1 MWPMT
6 VVVVVVLV
14 PAWHFEL
21 GSWCQTGRED
31 ELGKR
36 LVAAVEDEFEP
47 GFDAL
52 TEVELDELVVVA
64 LDVSFVAAAV
74 AAFAVVLTRLEVAPL
89 SVGRTCLARAV
100 HNVVPGMSLLPS
112 AVACTYAGTVAP
124 VSSTCHTAVD
134 IVTVSRSTECT
145 LSAPCPFQ
153 TILRRLLRPFVGK
166 SLHF

>member
-14 PAWHFEL
+14 PEWHFEL
-21 GSWCQTGRED
+21 GSWCQTGRCED

-36 LVAAVEDEFEP
+36 VVVAVEDGFEP

-52 TEVELDELVVVA
+52 SEVELDELVVVA
-64 LDVSFVAAAV
+64 LDVSFVVAAV

-100 HNVVPGMSLLPS
+100 HNVVPKFLTMNKYHL
-112 AVACTYAGTVAP
+112 
-124 VSSTCHTAVD
+124 
-134 IVTVSRSTECT
+134 
-145 LSAPCPFQ
+145 
-153 TILRRLLRPFVGK
+153 
-166 SLHF
+166 